1 MKGLATTAR
10 TACRGNPS
18 TNDGLLGQNSFLN
31 LPITRGLP
39 AAWNGNHRV
48 AGIFGESGKKLRETG
63 RGPRARRTIL
73 RPIKQGRLRRPI
85 RPRNAAS
92 HSSSGPPV
100 QQEHRMLKTNS
111 QIVKTMLAAT
121 LLMMLTGASGYAQ
134 SGTDPSSLPET
145 TAPPERS
152 IEDLNLLGSDVAMPP
167 FSDSLVNASS
177 GYRQAL
183 FSKGIALRVISAAGY
198 TQNVLQASVPADE
211 QVYVGERAFGRVM
224 VQPIL
229 TSDLRQLHLKNAQL
243 YVGGVWNQVSWDPA
257 GPKTFQLWALYFYKE
272 FGDDLVEVKAGYICN
287 DLEFVGLQVGG
298 STAIGAQG
306 VYAVLPFEVGLS
318 YFPLTS
324 PSFNLRIRGPKHTY
338 FKTAAQR
345 SLDPA
350 GGPTTV
356 ARDHAGFRFIP
367 KGDKLLLINEAG
379 YRRAPSPTTREAWLR
394 AGYMRN
400 STLYTNPAT
409 GQKRP
414 GNFCGY
420 VLMDYQVRK
429 PDPQHP
435 GHGLYVGASAMTAP
449 ATLNA
454 YARYYEVRLYQK
466 APFRSRPGDV
476 LSFVASHTGYSRSV
490 TDHLLAEGKTVWRSA
505 NSFTGSYSIHVAPG
519 VHVSLGL
526 SYIHGPAITPQ
537 VSDALTFTAGYTV
550 FF

>member
-1 MKGLATTAR
+1 MRK
-10 TACRGNPS
+10 S
-18 TNDGLLGQNSFLN
+18 
-31 LPITRGLP
+31 
-39 AAWNGNHRV
+39 
-48 AGIFGESGKKLRETG
+48 
-63 RGPRARRTIL
+63 
-73 RPIKQGRLRRPI
+73 
-85 RPRNAAS
+85 
-92 HSSSGPPV
+92 
-100 QQEHRMLKTNS
+100 NS
-111 QIVKTMLAAT
+111 QISKTMLAAT
-121 LLMMLTGASGYAQ
+121 LLVWTGALGYAQ
-134 SGTDPSSLPET
+134 SGTDPSNLPAT
-145 TAPPERS
+145 PAPAERS
-152 IEDLNLLGSDVAMPP
+152 IEDLNLVGSDVAMPP
-167 FSDSLVNASS
+167 FSDSLVHINSD
-177 GYRQAL
+177 YRQTL

-198 TQNVLQASVPADE
+198 TQNVRSVPVPADE

-229 TSDLRQLHLKNAQL
+229 TADLRQLHLHKAQL
-243 YVGGVWNQVSWDPA
+243 YIGGVWNQVSWDPA
-257 GPKTFQLWALYFYKE
+257 GPKTFQLWALYIYKE
-272 FGDDLVEVKAGYICN
+272 FGKDLVEIKAGYIGN

-306 VYAVLPFEVGLS
+306 VYAILPFEVGLS
-318 YFPLTS
+318 YFPLTA
-324 PSFNLRIRGPKHTY
+324 PSFNVRIRGPKNTY

-345 SLDPA
+345 GLDPA
-350 GGPTTV
+350 GGPATV
-356 ARDHAGFRFIP
+356 ARDHTGFRFIP
-367 KGDKLLLINEAG
+367 KGDKLLLINEVG
-379 YRRAPSPTTREAWLR
+379 YRRPSSQVTHETWFR

-409 GQKRP
+409 GQKQP

-420 VLMDYQVRK
+420 ILMDYQVRK

-435 GHGLYVGASAMTAP
+435 GHGVYVGASAMTVP

-490 TDHLLAEGKTVWRSA
+490 TDHLVAEGKTVWRA
-505 NSFTGSYSIHVAPG
+505 ADSFTGSYSIHVAPG

-526 SYIHGPAITPQ
+526 SYIHGPAITPR